1 MPRFCSRLAMLDVHH
16 FLVALYSIKF
26 PTSGHTMLTGVE
38 IAGTILAV
46 LPLVISALESYK
58 RGVRPIKTLLW
69 IWRLELEDLVRCL
82 KTQKYF
88 FRMNLRRILEA
99 AAPGDDNYRVPDDP
113 AVVLQNDRVRAKVER
128 YLEDSETLE
137 VFDDVIG
144 AYRSSMHAIISK
156 LKHIHR
162 PRQVGY
168 SHLYMAS
175 ITEGDRIQMTWAK
188 SLQRTRPRIKDTI
201 SRRG

>member
-16 FLVALYSIKF
+16 FLVALCSIKF

-58 RGVRPIKTLLW
+58 RGVRPIKTFLW
-69 IWRLELEDLVRCL
+69 KWRLELEDLVRCL

-175 ITEGDRIQMTWAK
+175 ITEGDRILMTWAK